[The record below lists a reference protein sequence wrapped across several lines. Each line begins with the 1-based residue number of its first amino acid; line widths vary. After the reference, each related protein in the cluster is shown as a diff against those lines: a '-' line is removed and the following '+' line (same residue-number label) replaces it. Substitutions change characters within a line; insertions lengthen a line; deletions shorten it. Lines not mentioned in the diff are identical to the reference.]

1 MAKFESVIDLVT
13 DRFEGG
19 YQNFANDNGNWIVV
33 NGKKTNI
40 GTNHGIAGTT
50 FAEYRKMKGLPVP
63 TSIDVKNMSKSEA
76 VTIFKTLFWDK
87 YSFSDIKYQGI
98 AEFLFDMSLGS
109 QYWVKWCNKALNE
122 FFNVSLPTSNT
133 FSFGKRQIDLINSTN
148 NPLGLLQTLKKYRV
162 EWYKAIV
169 KADSSQAGFLN
180 SWLNRTNYMFDKWKN
195 SLTDVIDE
203 TKETVK
209 KNPKTTLFVTV
220 ALIGLLLIAMFG
232 IKKYI
237 AISASTPII

>member
-1 MAKFESVIDLVT
+1 MAKFEPVIDLVT

-19 YQNFANDNGNWIVV
+19 FQNYANDNGNWIVQ
-33 NGKKTNI
+33 NGKKINI

-50 FAEYRKMKGLPVP
+50 YTEYRKMKGLKPP
-63 TSIDVKNMSKSEA
+63 TETDVRNMTKSEA
-76 VTIFKTLFWDK
+76 VNIFKTMFWDK

-109 QYWVKWCNKALNE
+109 SYWIKWCNKALNE
-122 FFNVSLPTSNT
+122 FFNASLPTSNT
-133 FSFGKRQIDLINSTN
+133 FTFGKRQIDLINSTN
-148 NPLGLLQTLKKYRV
+148 NPLGLLKILKKYRI
-162 EWYKAIV
+162 EWYNAIV
-169 KADSSQAGFLN
+169 KADDKQKDFLN

-209 KNPKTTLFVTV
+209 KNPKKTLFLTI

-232 IKKYI
+232 VKKYI